1 MNLKVLLAA
10 EVLVE
15 VDVSKVIAE
24 AHNGYFCL
32 LPNHVDFVTA
42 LVPGILSFE
51 ISGGRE
57 EYLAVDE
64 GILVKYGKEVSVSA
78 RNAVR
83 GPDLGQLRR
92 TVSEKF
98 EAVGEHEK
106 SARTAFLDET
116 KTSSPHFTKMPAST
130 ARYSSRPPMISKD
143 RIPGTRAV
151 TKSTCFGKRH
161 DRHNL
166 G

>member
-15 VDVSKVIAE
+15 AEVSKVIAE

-32 LPNHVDFVTA
+32 LPKHVDFVTA

-64 GILVKYGKEVSVSA
+64 GILVKCGEEVLVSA

-92 TVSEKF
+92 IVSEKF
-98 EAVGEHEK
+98 EALGEHEK
-106 SARTAFLDET
+106 SALTAMAKIEAGFVRRFLEIQ
-116 KTSSPHFTKMPAST
+116 
-130 ARYSSRPPMISKD
+130 RY
-143 RIPGTRAV
+143 G
-151 TKSTCFGKRH
+151 
-161 DRHNL
+161 
-166 G
+166 